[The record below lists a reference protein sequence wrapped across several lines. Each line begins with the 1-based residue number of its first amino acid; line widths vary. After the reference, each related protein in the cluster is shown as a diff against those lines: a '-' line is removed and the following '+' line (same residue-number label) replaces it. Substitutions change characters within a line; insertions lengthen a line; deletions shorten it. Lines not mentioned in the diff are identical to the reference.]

1 MIRTRLDHSEGMSAT
16 ALRPP
21 RLDFGVFIAPYH
33 PVGESPLITFRHDLE
48 LIEWCDRLGFDEAWV
63 GEHHSA
69 AWENIADPAVFL
81 AAAGQRTERIRL
93 GFGVVSLPYH
103 QPMMVADRFVQLDY
117 LTNGRSMLGVGPGAL
132 VSDAVMM
139 GIQPVTQRPRMDE
152 SLGVI
157 IRLLNGEVVTHVA
170 DWFELH
176 EARLQM
182 LPVNGSLPIAV
193 ASTTSPAGM
202 VCAGDHGVGVLSL
215 GAGLIG
221 GKKDLAAQWAL
232 GEKAAAES
240 GQPFDRSGWR
250 LVLRAHLAESRE
262 EAIAAVREG
271 RERERQLYYRRVAGM
286 RNETTLEE
294 EIEQDTSIVGTP
306 DDMIAALHRLQE
318 ATGGFGGFMVLAN
331 DWAPYDATLRSYELM
346 ALRVLPELKGQLAPL
361 RSSYEMVAANKRSY
375 GAPAMAA
382 ITRAFEDAGEPMPDD
397 LAPGKLR

>member
-1 MIRTRLDHSEGMSAT
+1 MTAT
-16 ALRPP
+16 APRPP

-93 GFGVVSLPYH
+93 GSGVVSLPYH

-182 LPVNGSLPIAV
+182 LPVNGSMPIAV

-202 VCAGDHGVGVLSL
+202 VCAGHHGVGVLSL

-240 GQPFDRSGWR
+240 GHPFDRSGWR

-262 EAIAAVREG
+262 EAIAAVRDG
-271 RERERQLYYRRVAGM
+271 RERERELYYRRVAGM
-286 RNETTLEE
+286 KNDTSLEE
-294 EIEQDTSIVGTP
+294 EIEQDSSLIGTP
-306 DDMIAALHRLQE
+306 EDMIAALGRLQE
-318 ATGGFGGFMVLAN
+318 STGGFGGFMVLAN
-331 DWAPYDATLRSYELM
+331 DWASRAATLRSYELIARFVM
-346 ALRVLPELKGQLAPL
+346 PEVRGQIAPL
-361 RSSYEMVAANKRSY
+361 RASYEMVAANKRSY
-375 GAPAMAA
+375 GGPALAA
-382 ITRAFEDAGEPMPDD
+382 VAKAYEDAGEAMPDGLD
-397 LAPGKLR
+397 PAKLR